1 MAIQYPCQ
9 LLQLDQTD
17 CCVNLSVEEDDGNRE
32 DDGGEAD
39 GETKVGDP
47 VGRTLQLGVE
57 VIFQDSPHPSLPPEV
72 YW

>member
-17 CCVNLSVEEDDGNRE
+17 SSVNLSVEEDDGYRE
-32 DDGGEAD
+32 YDGGEAD

-47 VGRTLQLGVE
+47 IRWTLQLRVE
-57 VIFQDSPHPSLPPEV
+57 VVLQDSPHPSLPPEL